1 MIIEKFEDIEAWKE
15 ARKMV
20 NRIYKVCSVNV
31 FKRDFSLADQMKR
44 AAVSI
49 MANIAE
55 GYARNGNKEF
65 IRFLFIA
72 KSSAAELQS
81 HLYVAFDQGY
91 IDNEDFQEIYRDLDK
106 IQRMLSNF
114 IKYLYSTLKPN
125 KRKEPNKL
133 NKPDKLNKLNKPNKV
148 V

>member
-20 NRIYKVCSVNV
+20 NRVYRVCSVNG
-31 FKRDFSLADQMKR
+31 FERDFSLADQMKR

-81 HLYVAFDQGY
+81 HFYVAFDQGY

-114 IKYLYSTLKPN
+114 IKNLPARPLPLGRGCSRLLAFYVLFNNLQWCPAT
-125 KRKEPNKL
+125 
-133 NKPDKLNKLNKPNKV
+133 
-148 V
+148 